1 MNRLHVYTGPGKGK
15 TTAAMGLALRFLGH
29 GEKVLVAQFMKAGNS
44 GELAAL
50 RRFEDAVVMAA
61 PPVQGFTFHMDAV
74 QRARTRA
81 EQTAFAEQVREAA
94 AHEQPALIV
103 LDELGV
109 ALALGM
115 VDEAAGRA
123 LVDGALVQGE
133 TAVTG
138 RDAPEWLVE
147 GADYIS
153 RIEAVRHPYADEGLA
168 ARRGVEW

>member
-29 GEKVLVAQFMKAGNS
+29 GEKVLVAQFMKTGNS

-50 RRFEDAVVMAA
+50 RRFENAVVMAA
-61 PPVQGFTFHMDAV
+61 PPVQGFTFQMDAA
-74 QRARTRA
+74 QRTRTRV
-81 EQTAFAEQVREAA
+81 EQSAFAGEVRGAA
-94 AHEQPALIV
+94 ARERPALIV

-109 ALALGM
+109 ALACGM

-123 LVDGALVQGE
+123 LVDGALMQGE

-138 RDAPEWLVE
+138 RDAPAWLVE
-147 GADYIS
+147 RADYLS
-153 RIEAVRHPYADEGLA
+153 RVEAVRHPYAAEGLA
-168 ARRGVEW
+168 ARRGVEY